1 MSLIGTVT
9 NFLSGGAQGDATDA
23 AKAGVDAL
31 RTLQTPDVTQMQLEL
46 EELIQQGI
54 LTPEEAE
61 AYMQEASQ
69 TGNIQTDPALKQAQM
84 DALSSLQEVG
94 EGGLTASDKA
104 ALAGIQSQEQ
114 TASRGAR
121 EAIISDAQAKG
132 MGGSGL
138 ELMAQL
144 KNQQDAATRQST
156 RDLDVA
162 GMAQDRALQAI
173 QAAGTLGGQMQ
184 STDFNQQFSQ
194 GQAQDAINQFNTA
207 AMNTNEQ
214 NNVRARNDA
223 QATNLANK
231 QRVADSNTQ
240 TRNTQQQYNKQL
252 AQQDFENRYKKAG
265 GTASA
270 YQNLAG
276 QYNANGAQNMQL
288 VGSAIEAGGKAAAA
302 SDEELKE
309 DITDFD
315 ASKFL
320 DDLTPSKYNYKSPEK
335 YGEGKQVGVMAQQIE
350 KEVPQMVMDTPEGK
364 MVDYSPKKAGGPIFA
379 SLADIHNRLKKIEG
393 KE

>member
-1 MSLIGTVT
+1 MSIISSIS
-9 NFLSGGAQGDATDA
+9 NFLSGGAQGQATDA
-23 AKAGVDAL
+23 AQAGVDAL
-31 RTLQTPDVTQMQLEL
+31 ASLQTPDVAAMQLEL
-46 EELIQQGI
+46 EQLVQQGV
-54 LTPEEAE
+54 LTPEEAQT
-61 AYMQEASQ
+61 YLQEASK
-69 TGNIQTDPALKQAQM
+69 TADIQTNPALRQAQM
-84 DALSSLQEVG
+84 DALASMQEIG

-104 ALAGIQSQEQ
+104 ALSGIQSQEQ

-121 EAIISDAQAKG
+121 EAIIADAQAKG

-144 KNQQDAATRQST
+144 KNQQDASTRQSQ

-173 QAAGTLGGQMQ
+173 QAAGQMGGNIQQ
-184 STDFNQQFSQ
+184 QDFGQQFQQ
-194 GQAQDAINQFNTA
+194 GQAQDAINQFNTQNMNQVGMVNTKA
-207 AMNTNEQ
+207 A
-214 NNVRARNDA
+214 NDA
-223 QATNLANK
+223 AATNLQNK
-231 QRVADSNTQ
+231 QRIADANTT

-252 AQQDFENRYKKAG
+252 AQQDFDNRYKRAG

-276 QYNANGAQNMQL
+276 QYNANAAQNMQV
-288 VGSAIEAGGKAAAA
+288 VGSAIQAGGTAAAA
-302 SDEELKE
+302 SDEELKD

-320 DDLTPSKYNYKSPEK
+320 DDLTPSKYQYKDKK
-335 YGEGKQVGVMAQQIE
+335 YGDGKQVGVMAQQIE

>member
-1 MSLIGTVT
+1 MSIISSIS
-9 NFLSGGAQGDATDA
+9 NFLSGGAQGQATDA
-23 AKAGVDAL
+23 AQAGVDAL
-31 RTLQTPDVTQMQLEL
+31 ASLQTPDVAAMQLEL
-46 EELIQQGI
+46 EQLVQQGV
-54 LTPEEAE
+54 LTPEEAQT
-61 AYMQEASQ
+61 YLQEASK
-69 TGNIQTDPALKQAQM
+69 TADIQTNPALRQAQM
-84 DALSSLQEVG
+84 DALASMQEIG

-104 ALAGIQSQEQ
+104 ALSGIQSQEQ

-121 EAIISDAQAKG
+121 EAIIADAQAKG

-144 KNQQDAATRQST
+144 KNQQDAATRQSQ

-173 QAAGTLGGQMQ
+173 QAAGQMGGNIQQ
-184 STDFNQQFSQ
+184 QDFGQQFQQ
-194 GQAQDAINQFNTA
+194 GQAQDAINQFNTQNMNQVGMVNTKA
-207 AMNTNEQ
+207 A
-214 NNVRARNDA
+214 NDA
-223 QATNLANK
+223 AATNLQNK
-231 QRVADSNTQ
+231 QRIADANTT

-252 AQQDFENRYKKAG
+252 AQQDFDNRYKRAG

-276 QYNANGAQNMQL
+276 QYNANAAQNMQV
-288 VGSAIEAGGKAAAA
+288 VGSAIQAGGTAAAA
-302 SDEELKE
+302 SDEELKD

-320 DDLTPSKYNYKSPEK
+320 DDLTPSKYQYKDKK
-335 YGEGKQVGVMAQQIE
+335 YGDGKQVGVMAQQIE